1 MKKQVSNVGIFF
13 FFFLNPLPSLYPQTQ
28 VFAADGAVAESSQ
41 SGTPQGEGKN
51 LFLFLPIYIYSSLRS
66 TLQIDQLLK
75 FSVYPVPCL
84 CFLFSDSF
92 FFSPPA
98 PFASQAS
105 TPEEMRE
112 EKKEQEGDRGGTS
125 EESRAAK
132 AKASKPLMPTST
144 ILRLLAEL
152 VRSYVGIATL
162 IATYNY
168 TAGQSE
174 LIKEVSG

>member
-1 MKKQVSNVGIFF
+1 MFF
-13 FFFLNPLPSLYPQTQ
+13 GFL
-28 VFAADGAVAESSQ
+28 
-41 SGTPQGEGKN
+41 TP
-51 LFLFLPIYIYSSLRS
+51 FL
-66 TLQIDQLLK
+66 
-75 FSVYPVPCL
+75 
-84 CFLFSDSF
+84 
-92 FFSPPA
+92 PPA

>member
-1 MKKQVSNVGIFF
+1 MVPLQ
-13 FFFLNPLPSLYPQTQ
+13 NPPSLEHHREKVNTHPAQNLSLYSNHIFLI
-28 VFAADGAVAESSQ
+28 FAG
-41 SGTPQGEGKN
+41 
-51 LFLFLPIYIYSSLRS
+51 SLNCPCKCFP
-66 TLQIDQLLK
+66 LL
-75 FSVYPVPCL
+75 
-84 CFLFSDSF
+84 
-92 FFSPPA
+92 FFSM
-98 PFASQAS
+98 SLAS

-112 EKKEQEGDRGGTS
+112 EKKEQEGEKGATS

-162 IATYNY
+162 ITSYNY

-174 LIKEVSG
+174 LIKEVSHIGVEITPKFSGQMFYLQPQSRIVF

>member
-1 MKKQVSNVGIFF
+1 MHFLDSSNVKKKN
-13 FFFLNPLPSLYPQTQ
+13 FFLNSLCN
-28 VFAADGAVAESSQ
+28 A
-41 SGTPQGEGKN
+41 
-51 LFLFLPIYIYSSLRS
+51 
-66 TLQIDQLLK
+66 
-75 FSVYPVPCL
+75 CL
-84 CFLFSDSF
+84 CFSLAFLPQNAF
-92 FFSPPA
+92 L
-98 PFASQAS
+98 AS

-112 EKKEQEGDRGGTS
+112 EKKEQEGDRGGST

-174 LIKEVSG
+174 LIKEVG

>member
-1 MKKQVSNVGIFF
+1 MVLLQNRPSLELLKEKVRGTHRLTKTLLFHCDQALVNFSALTCPCIFIPSL
-13 FFFLNPLPSLYPQTQ
+13 FFLHPST
-28 VFAADGAVAESSQ
+28 
-41 SGTPQGEGKN
+41 
-51 LFLFLPIYIYSSLRS
+51 
-66 TLQIDQLLK
+66 
-75 FSVYPVPCL
+75 
-84 CFLFSDSF
+84 
-92 FFSPPA
+92 
-98 PFASQAS
+98 AS

-112 EKKEQEGDRGGTS
+112 EKKEQEGDKGASS

-162 IATYNY
+162 ITSYNY

-174 LIKEVSG
+174 LIKEVRHFRVNSLRHLHYLIYFCFPPK

>member
-1 MKKQVSNVGIFF
+1 MDPLLCSNSVSILCSVGFS
-13 FFFLNPLPSLYPQTQ
+13 FLTLAPPPTITSL
-28 VFAADGAVAESSQ
+28 
-41 SGTPQGEGKN
+41 
-51 LFLFLPIYIYSSLRS
+51 
-66 TLQIDQLLK
+66 
-75 FSVYPVPCL
+75 
-84 CFLFSDSF
+84 
-92 FFSPPA
+92 
-98 PFASQAS
+98 AS

-112 EKKEQEGDRGGTS
+112 EKKEQEGDRGSSS

-174 LIKEVSG
+174 LIKEVGA

>member
-1 MKKQVSNVGIFF
+1 M
-13 FFFLNPLPSLYPQTQ
+13 PC
-28 VFAADGAVAESSQ
+28 
-41 SGTPQGEGKN
+41 
-51 LFLFLPIYIYSSLRS
+51 LFLISDS
-66 TLQIDQLLK
+66 
-75 FSVYPVPCL
+75 
-84 CFLFSDSF
+84 CFL
-92 FFSPPA
+92 SPI
-98 PFASQAS
+98 ASLAS

-112 EKKEQEGDRGGTS
+112 EKKEQEGDRGGSS

-174 LIKEVSG
+174 LIKEVGGQRQSCMNKCLLFIFILLTCNSDVFILNPFSREDEIESYLK